1 MYKTRIEME
10 VLILLDVKNLDK
22 KEIFEAYIK
31 KEGFLVIEG
40 EDYVYGGTSDTSAMQ
55 TQAYILATF
64 KDALDF
70 SEYESCSM
78 VFLLDETPYPSYV
91 YNKTSKEFE
100 VEK

>member
-1 MYKTRIEME
+1 ME
-10 VLILLDVKNLDK
+10 VLILLDVKDLDK

-40 EDYVYGGTSDTSAMQ
+40 DEYVYGGSSSTTAMQ

-70 SEYESCSM
+70 SEFQSCSM
-78 VFLLDETPYPSYV
+78 VFLLDETPYPSYT
-91 YNKTSKEFE
+91 YNKSTKEFE